1 MSQNYAQLEERLDQN
16 YSGTCKHFILPKI
29 FLEYAKY
36 SLIYSYFLRV
46 LKAAKYI
53 WFKLFFL
60 FPSDLL
66 ND

>member
-36 SLIYSYFLRV
+36 SLIYSHFLRDKISFEGRKV
-46 LKAAKYI
+46 HLI
-53 WFKLFFL
+53 
-60 FPSDLL
+60 
-66 ND
+66 